1 MDVSMAKIA
10 LLIGISEY
18 EPGLNSLPA
27 ALNDVRAMQ
36 QILESPD
43 LGKFDEV
50 KALTNLGNQVI
61 QYEIETVFSGRS
73 KDDLILFFF
82 SGHGI
87 KDENG
92 RLHFAAR
99 NTRKNSK
106 NELIRSTA
114 VPANFVHDVMNG
126 SRAKRQVIILDCC
139 FSGAFDPVLIPRDD
153 SSVNLQE
160 QLGAEGRVVLTSSSS
175 TQYSFEQQGSN
186 LSIYT
191 RYLVEG
197 IETGAG
203 DQNNDGYISILE
215 LHDYAS
221 SKVRETAPSMT
232 PKIIVLKDKG
242 FEIVLAKAKVSDPR
256 LKYRKEAQK
265 YASRGEITPVG
276 RMILDRHQIGL
287 KLSLEEATSIE
298 EDVLRPYRE
307 RLDNLEHYKA
317 ALVAA
322 MKYQYPIDETIR
334 NELKSFQQ
342 LLGLRNEDIYP
353 IENGIVAQLKSL
365 EQESLQEKTPSVEE
379 GLEPLST
386 KTLYLRIIGSP
397 YAYEVPDNLETISVG
412 RQRRKPN
419 SPGNEGNDVVIRVPE
434 SDQKSLRISRKHLE
448 IKKSDFE
455 YFLVDRSG
463 GRTRLNGNNLD
474 ENQFYKLNSHDKLSI
489 ADVLELEVLIQAKL
503 EYLATNRSSFI
514 EVDKPDESQPKL
526 IVEASVGDMVTVSE
540 ASIGD
545 VATVDFD

>member
-1 MDVSMAKIA
+1 MAKIA

-18 EPGLNSLPA
+18 EPGLNPLPA
-27 ALNDVRAMQ
+27 ALNDVQSMQ

-43 LGKFDEV
+43 LGEFDEV
-50 KALTNLGNQVI
+50 KALTNLDNQVI
-61 QYEIETVFSGRS
+61 QYEIETVFFGRS

-114 VPANFVHDVMNG
+114 VPANFVHEVMNG

-139 FSGAFDPVLIPRDD
+139 FSGAFDPALIPRDD

-242 FEIVLAKAKVSDPR
+242 FEIVLAKAKVSDPI

-265 YASRGEITPVG
+265 HASRGEITPVG
-276 RMILDRHQIGL
+276 RMILDRHRIEL
-287 KLSLEEATSIE
+287 SLSLEEATSIE

-307 RLDNLEHYKA
+307 RLDNLEHYKT

-322 MKYQYPIDETIR
+322 IEYQHSIDETTR
-334 NELKSFQQ
+334 NELKILQQ
-342 LLGLRNEDIYP
+342 LLGLRNEDIRP
-353 IENGIVAQLKSL
+353 IEDEIVAQLKSIK
-365 EQESLQEKTPSVEE
+365 EKQELLQERTSNIEE
-379 GLEPLST
+379 ELGPLSR
-386 KTLYLRIIGSP
+386 KTLYLRIVGTSH
-397 YAYEVPDNLETISVG
+397 AYEVPNNLETISIG

-419 SPGNEGNDVVIRVPE
+419 SPENEGNDVVIRVPE

-448 IKKSDFE
+448 IRKSGFE
-455 YFLVDRSG
+455 YFIVDKSS
-463 GRTRLNGNNLD
+463 GRTKFNGKSLH
-474 ENQFYKLNSHDKLSI
+474 ENQLYKLSSHDKLSI
-489 ADVLELEVLIQAKL
+489 ADVLELEVLIQPKL
-503 EYLATNRSSFI
+503 EYLATDRNNFV
-514 EVDKPDESQPKL
+514 EVKKPNESQPKF
-526 IVEASVGDMVTVSE
+526 IIEASVGDVVTVSE
-540 ASIGD
+540 TSIGD
-545 VATVDFD
+545 ITTVNFD